1 MRIQCSCLAWISDA
15 DRNSCFRGYVLK
27 EADREK
33 FTKSLSKGL
42 SLSDEVPRGKRGRTM
57 TFLGGPAP
65 AIASSTEVELRE
77 RVDELLRDLLAP
89 VYECRNC
96 SRIFLLEGRGSKHFA
111 RFEPEYT
118 TRRSVLA

>member
-1 MRIQCSCLAWISDA
+1 MAWISDA
-15 DRNSCFRGYVLK
+15 DRNSCFRGYLLK

-33 FTKSLSKGL
+33 FTKTLTKGL
-42 SLSDEVPRGKRGRTM
+42 STSGEAPRSKRGRM

-77 RVDELLRDLLAP
+77 RVDELLRELLAP

-118 TRRSVLA
+118 TRRSVLS